1 MFVAIPV
8 NGGRICHHD
17 DLTKL
22 TRLGEC
28 KRFTAEMGPTHSG
41 LESGVHRVSF
51 RHHHTVSLSVSISTS
66 QYQQQQKIRQR
77 RKDQAKHRKYIELSR
92 SSEQKMALP
101 SRYGASFDLV
111 SNITKRKV
119 SAMEIF
125 VRGQYED
132 TFRDHGNADEL
143 IDIARRGALEK
154 TRLSVM
160 REHTVVRP
168 DGTMKPVSAE
178 FYMQY
183 ILRRMW
189 FICCRKLFIQLAVV
203 TCLLITYHR

>member
-1 MFVAIPV
+1 
-8 NGGRICHHD
+8 
-17 DLTKL
+17 
-22 TRLGEC
+22 
-28 KRFTAEMGPTHSG
+28 
-41 LESGVHRVSF
+41 
-51 RHHHTVSLSVSISTS
+51 
-66 QYQQQQKIRQR
+66 
-77 RKDQAKHRKYIELSR
+77 
-92 SSEQKMALP
+92 MALR
-101 SRYGASFDLV
+101 SRYGESFDLV

-132 TFRDHGNADEL
+132 RLRDHDYADEL
-143 IDIARRGALEK
+143 IDIARREAFEK

-178 FYMQY
+178 FYIQY

-189 FICCRKLFIQLAVV
+189 FICCRKLFILLAVV
-203 TCLLITYHR
+203 TCLLTLSHR